1 MTIGE
6 IILPRSIPNLNQSL
20 FKGDKIDE
28 FNKPKIKK
36 VIEIINDQILKS
48 PLLNIGYIETI
59 RNTIKKTI
67 PKLLFDDIFIFLSII
82 FKTYIIN
89 FIKI

>member
-6 IILPRSIPNLNQSL
+6 TILPRSIPNLNQSL

-28 FNKPKIKK
+28 FNKPNIKNI
-36 VIEIINDQILKS
+36 IEIINDHTLKS
-48 PLLNIGYIETI
+48 PLLNIGYTETI

-67 PKLLFDDIFIFLSII
+67 PKLLFDDIFTII
-82 FKTYIIN
+82 FY
-89 FIKI
+89 